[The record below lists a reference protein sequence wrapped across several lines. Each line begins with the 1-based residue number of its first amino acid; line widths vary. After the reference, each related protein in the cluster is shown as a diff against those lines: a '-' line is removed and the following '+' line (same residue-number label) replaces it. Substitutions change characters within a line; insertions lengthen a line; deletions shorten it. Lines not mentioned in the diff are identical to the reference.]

1 MTTAPLSPAAPPA
14 AESAADGWAARA
26 EARIRR
32 VGKPA
37 PLTAIGIVLV
47 AAFAVLALIVPL
59 FAPDPNA
66 SVGAPLEHP
75 SAGHL
80 MGTDHL
86 GRDLLART
94 AAGARL
100 SLTVGL
106 FSVLIGLA
114 LALPLGM
121 VAAYRAGTWVDDVV
135 MRVLETVQAL
145 PVFVFAMFV
154 IGLSGTGSSHVAGIT
169 LTMST
174 KVVLLLGVSFM
185 PYFARVARAHTLS
198 ETAEDYVGA
207 LRVLGMPRRRVLGEV
222 LVNVLPPVLA
232 QGFLWIAIAIFAES
246 ALGFLALG
254 VPPPTPTLGGILAD
268 GGNYVLANAWWYSV
282 LPGLVLVLAVTGF
295 NLVGDAL
302 NDRIDRG
309 GSR

>member
-1 MTTAPLSPAAPPA
+1 MTSVTVPDRISGATPAWR
-14 AESAADGWAARA
+14 SRLRSWARKTG
-26 EARIRR
+26 R
-32 VGKPA
+32 PA
-37 PLTAIGIVLV
+37 PLTAAGIALLV
-47 AAFAVLALIVPL
+47 GFTVLALVVPL
-59 FAPDPNA
+59 FAPDPRA
-66 SVGAPLEHP
+66 TTGLPLESP
-75 SAGHL
+75 SAGHF

-100 SLTVGL
+100 SLAVGF
-106 FSVLIGLA
+106 FSVLLGLV
-114 LALPLGM
+114 LAVPLGM
-121 VAAYRAGTWVDDVV
+121 VAAYRAGSWLDDAV

-154 IGLSGTGSSHVAGIT
+154 IGLTGTGSSSVAGIT
-169 LTMST
+169 LSMST
-174 KVVLLLGVSFM
+174 KVVLLLGISFL
-185 PYFARVARAHTLS
+185 PYFARVARAQTLA
-198 ETAEDYVGA
+198 EVHEDYVGA
-207 LRVLGMPRRRVLGEV
+207 LRVLGLPRRRVLGEV

-254 VPPPTPTLGGILAD
+254 VQPPTPTLGGILAD
-268 GGNYVLANAWWYSV
+268 SGNYVLVDAWWYSV

-309 GSR
+309 GSQ

>member
-1 MTTAPLSPAAPPA
+1 MGAATSPPA
-14 AESAADGWAARA
+14 ARAR
-26 EARIRR
+26 RR
-32 VGKPA
+32 AWPA
-37 PLTAIGIVLV
+37 GRTRPRPLTVCGVVLV
-47 AAFAVLALIVPL
+47 GCFLVLALVVPAL
-59 FAPDPNA
+59 TPDPQA
-66 SVGAPLEHP
+66 SVGIPLEGPTPGHP
-75 SAGHL
+75 

-94 AAGARL
+94 ACGARL
-100 SLTVGL
+100 SLVVGL
-106 FSVLIGLA
+106 CSVLLGLL

-121 VAAYRAGTWVDDVV
+121 LAAYRAGGRLDDVV
-135 MRVLETVQAL
+135 MRLLETVQAL

-154 IGLSGTGSSHVAGIT
+154 IGLSGNGSSHVAGVTVSIT
-169 LTMST
+169 A
-174 KVVLLLGVSFM
+174 KVVLLLAVSFM
-185 PYFARVARAHTLS
+185 PYFARVARAQTLA
-198 ETAEDYVGA
+198 ETAQDYVGA
-207 LRVLGMPRRRVLGEV
+207 LRVLGLPRRRVLAEM

-254 VPPPTPTLGGILAD
+254 IPPPTPTLGGILAD
-268 GGNYVLANAWWYSV
+268 AGNYILADAWWYSV

-309 GSR
+309 GTR